1 MLPTDSSSLD
11 VSPIMRGN
19 SQAADSESLTG
30 PACQSGPTDTV
41 PVESSLPIFPVFANE
56 GSEMSTPL
64 PHGQHDS
71 NLLTTNDVSF
81 AKGSEME
88 AEKARIKRRLDELRV
103 EITAL
108 KKVACL
114 PLPNASTS
122 DLRVDAPSVT
132 PSATKVRDA
141 KLVAARRVD
150 ASFGRSIAALAHEPV
165 ENSLRA
171 RAASDTM
178 SMIARRVGCDAAV
191 VGSCSHGLAT
201 SHSDVDIVVC
211 MRDVASDGFGAR
223 PVFWSEVCER
233 DPPLVCAL
241 LGAGRLSA
249 ITTTKSMKGRTIV
262 KRRKNVLERA
272 LAKVLAEE
280 GFADPLFKRGKRCKE
295 APTLLRLTHSQTDLK
310 VDIWCDLS
318 ATCAIET
325 AAARRTA
332 AVKAEVAREPLILP
346 LHRLLRM
353 AVGHELRVFE
363 GYAALK
369 SGSMGGYPVF
379 LLVRRFLER
388 EVRRQGEQ
396 HALALRAF
404 VRTGDAASGAA
415 ESVGK
420 LAQRL
425 LHELGAM
432 CRLDSVTSETKV
444 GEAMGDL
451 VMGCPAIQL
460 GGLGALLL
468 SSVSRRMLDAVQ
480 GGAPL
485 RALLTQGTE
494 ERLVLVAD
502 VCDELGVSYA
512 APNSALTKMV
522 ATCQM
527 RNQMQ
532 RR

>member
-1 MLPTDSSSLD
+1 
-11 VSPIMRGN
+11 
-19 SQAADSESLTG
+19 
-30 PACQSGPTDTV
+30 
-41 PVESSLPIFPVFANE
+41 
-56 GSEMSTPL
+56 MSTPL

-108 KKVACL
+108 KKVPRPPSSCL

-141 KLVAARRVD
+141 NLVAAIRVD
-150 ASFGRSIAALAHEPV
+150 ARFGRSIAALVHEPV

-178 SMIARRVGCDAAV
+178 SMLARLVGCDAAV
-191 VGSCSHGLAT
+191 VGSCSNGLAT

-223 PVFWSEVCER
+223 PVLWSEVCER

-241 LGAGRLSA
+241 LGAGRLNA
-249 ITTTKSMKGRTIV
+249 ITTAKSKKGRTIV
-262 KRRKNVLERA
+262 KRKINALERV

-318 ATCAIET
+318 ATCAVET

-363 GYAALK
+363 GYAALT

-388 EVRRQGEQ
+388 EVRTQGEQ
-396 HALALRAF
+396 HAVALRDF
-404 VRTGDAASGAA
+404 VRTGDAASAAGEAA
-415 ESVGK
+415 EAVGK

-451 VMGCPAIQL
+451 VMGAPAIQL

-494 ERLVLVAD
+494 ERWALVAD
-502 VCDELGVSYA
+502 VCDELRVSYA
-512 APNSALTKMV
+512 CSTRFKGAPRSWHSSAPNSSLTKMV

-527 RNQMQ
+527 RAGK
-532 RR
+532 RGEWRHPATG